1 MIVEYSAAAGLRLRE
16 PDDFH
21 KFKVVLRAPLATSRP
36 LIDGVRFVDEED
48 ALVRISVVPSLP
60 GVPDDAAWRE
70 GYDKM
75 VEAARKHGWIDET
88 GDAIRAHVEWAD

>member
-1 MIVEYSAAAGLRLRE
+1 MIIEYSTAGGLRLRE
-16 PDDFH
+16 PNDFH

-36 LIDGVRFVDEED
+36 LIDGVTFVDEEN
-48 ALVRISVVPSLP
+48 ALVRINVVPSLP

-75 VEAARKHGWIDET
+75 VRAARNHGWIDET
-88 GDAIRAHVEWAD
+88 GNAIRAHVEWAD

>member
-16 PDDFH
+16 PDDFR
-21 KFKVVLRAPLATSRP
+21 KFKVVLRAPLSTSRP
-36 LIDGVRFVDEED
+36 LIDGVTFVDEEN

-75 VEAARKHGWIDET
+75 VGAARNHGWIDET
-88 GDAIRAHVEWAD
+88 GNAIRAHVEWAD

>member
-1 MIVEYSAAAGLRLRE
+1 MIVEYSAAAGLRLRA
-16 PDDFH
+16 PDDFR
-21 KFKVVLRAPLATSRP
+21 KFKVVLRAPLSTSRP
-36 LIDGVRFVDEED
+36 LIDGVTFVDEEN

-60 GVPDDAAWRE
+60 GVPNDAAWRA

-75 VEAARKHGWIDET
+75 VEAARKHGWIDES